1 MGRHLVRPVSWRT
14 AWALLCALALT
25 AAPAFAQQTT
35 GNINGRILDEQGT
48 AVPGVG
54 VTATHTGT
62 GFVRNGVTDEEGVYR
77 LGALPVGTYDVV
89 AALPG
94 FTTVSKTGIVVNVAQ
109 TLDINFDLKVA
120 QVAENITV
128 SGGTPLI
135 ETSSSAVG
143 GVVDI
148 GRIESLPLNGRQ
160 FANLAATIPGVG
172 LGFHADPTKSTQYSP
187 QIGGG
192 NGRNV
197 NYQIDGGDN
206 NDDTVGGLLQLF
218 PLEAIQEFNLVT
230 SRYKAEYGRSN
241 GGVMN
246 IVTKSGT
253 NDLHGSGF
261 TVFRDD
267 SMNAQTETERLA
279 NADKQNYRRY
289 QFGGSFGGPI
299 VRNKMHFFGAIE
311 RTQQDTFQV
320 VNTRGL
326 FPDQDGPYATPYRE
340 NLLTGKVS
348 AYLSPAHYV
357 IARYGR
363 NNNTQPYGANATA
376 LPSNWGESKNTFN
389 SFNVN
394 HNWVLSGTML
404 NEFVFQYADFA
415 NGISALSTDPT
426 QLFPNSVAIGQNA
439 NTPQATEQKKWQF
452 RNDLSW
458 STARFG
464 GIGHA
469 FKTGVNYI
477 HEPHLLASANNGTN
491 GYTYTHLTND
501 INGPLSL
508 ITLNGGE
515 AEANMPLNLFSAY
528 FQDDWRLTD
537 RLTLNV
543 GLRYDLVTGYQID
556 QSRNPNYTKIGE
568 RGARG
573 PARRH
578 HRPRELRRGA
588 ARGLRQHPAAAR
600 RGVRR
605 ARRRQGCHPRRLGR
619 LLRRVLHQ
627 LQRAVPGARRDRH
640 RLRPDFQRDRSG
652 GHPQSRW
659 QLLSDR
665 SADLEHRESEP
676 RGSQRAAADRPVP
689 RSARSS
695 SRSRKQ
701 ASIGWSHE
709 LMSSTVLT
717 VDYVR
722 IDGRDLNIRPRLNTV
737 MQPSGVRR
745 LAFVGLLPNAAT
757 TRPAMSRGESTY
769 QGLITGVKRRFSN
782 GFDFTATYTLA
793 SAKSTIGTAADELSI
808 DNIQDSTN
816 PFDAPVQNG
825 PNRRTDARH
834 KGTISAV
841 VQLPLGITA
850 SPLFIF
856 RSALPVYITEGVDT
870 NRDGQLNDITARA
883 YAFDGVGNAP
893 KDIGACET
901 VNCGRG
907 AKNTQFNL
915 SVTKAFGLGRGMR
928 LEAIGEVFNLFNAK
942 NPDGFHP
949 ISGQNRRLV
958 GGQPNAA
965 FLQPTAYAG
974 DFQQGEQLVGQIG
987 FRFTF

>member
-1 MGRHLVRPVSWRT
+1 MGRHIVRPGVWRT
-14 AWALLCALALT
+14 AAALLCALALT
-25 AAPAFAQQTT
+25 AASAFAQQTT
-35 GNINGRILDEQGT
+35 GTINGRVLDEQGT

-54 VTATHTGT
+54 VTATNTKT
-62 GFVRNGVTDEEGVYR
+62 GFVRNGVSDEEGVYR
-77 LGALPVGTYDVV
+77 LSALPVGTYDVV
-89 AALPG
+89 AALSG
-94 FTTVSKTGIVVNVAQ
+94 FTTVSKTGIVVNVGQ
-109 TLDINFDLKVA
+109 TLDVKFDLKVA

-261 TVFRDD
+261 TMFRDD
-267 SMNAQTETERLA
+267 AMNAKTETERLA

-289 QFGGSFGGPI
+289 QFGGSMGGPI
-299 VRNKMHFFGAIE
+299 MRNKMHFFGALE

-340 NLLTGKVS
+340 NLFTGKAS
-348 AYLSPAHYV
+348 ASLSQAHYV

-363 NNNTQPYGANATA
+363 NSNTQPYGANATA

-394 HNWVLSGTML
+394 HNWVVSGTML
-404 NEFVFQYADFA
+404 NEFVFQYADFT
-415 NGISALSTDPT
+415 NGITASSTDPT

-439 NTPQATEQKKWQF
+439 NTPQGTEQKKWQF
-452 RNDLSW
+452 RNDFSW
-458 STARFG
+458 TMARLG

-491 GYTYTHLTND
+491 SYTYTHLTND

-508 ITLNGGE
+508 ITKNGGW
-515 AEANMPLNLFSAY
+515 AEANMPLDLFSAY

-556 QSRNPNYTKIGE
+556 QSRNPNYTKTVNAAKAGLLDGIIGLE
-568 RGARG
+568 NFDED
-573 PARRH
+573 
-578 HRPRELRRGA
+578 PREDYDNIQPRLGA
-588 ARGLRQHPAAAR
+588 AYDLRGDGKDVIRGGWGVYYDVSYTNSSVLFPALDATGIGFGQIFNVTDQAGIR
-600 RGVRR
+600 NPDGSFYRIDQPISNIANQNLADPNVLPLIG
-605 ARRRQGCHPRRLGR
+605 QFLDPR
-619 LLRRVLHQ
+619 
-627 LQRAVPGARRDRH
+627 
-640 RLRPDFQRDRSG
+640 
-652 GHPQSRW
+652 
-659 QLLSDR
+659 
-665 SADLEHRESEP
+665 LEQP
-676 RGSQRAAADRPVP
+676 FT
-689 RSARSS
+689 
-695 SRSRKQ
+695 KQ
-701 ASIGWSHE
+701 ASLGWSHE

-722 IDGRDLNIRPRLNTV
+722 IDGRDLNIRPRLNTI
-737 MQPSGVRR
+737 MQPSGIRR
-745 LAFVGLLPNAAT
+745 LAFLGLLPNSAA
-757 TRPAMSRGESTY
+757 TRPAVSRGESTY
-769 QGLITGVKRRFSN
+769 QGLITGVKRRFAN
-782 GFDFTATYTLA
+782 GLDFTATYTLA
-793 SAKSTIGTAADELSI
+793 TAKSTIGTAADELSI

-834 KGTISAV
+834 KGAISAII
-841 VQLPLGITA
+841 QLPLGITA

-870 NRDGQLNDITARA
+870 NRDGQLNDIPERA
-883 YAFDGVGNAP
+883 YAFDGVGNAV

-915 SVTKAFGLGRGMR
+915 RVIKAFGLGRGMR
-928 LEAIGEVFNLFNAK
+928 LEAIGEIFNLFNAK

-958 GGQPNAA
+958 GGQPNAQ

-974 DFQQGEQLVGQIG
+974 DFQQGEQFVSQIG
-987 FRFTF
+987 FRFIF